1 MSSIVNLPMNHIVSP
16 TLVSGVII
24 ITYEEY
30 CQIKKLRTNFKDDEL
45 LWTAYIN
52 KIVTRDEERKEQIKN
67 MDLSSAHVMSEFGY
81 TDDDSDQKIL
91 AYKYELFSCHSF
103 LIGK

>member
-16 TLVSGVII
+16 TLISSII
-24 ITYEEY
+24 TITYEEY
-30 CQIKKLRTNFKDDEL
+30 CQIKKLRMNFKDEL
-45 LWTAYIN
+45 LWIAYIN

-67 MDLSSAHVMSEFGY
+67 MDLSSAYVMSEFGY

-91 AYKYELFSCHSF
+91 AYKYTTRR
-103 LIGK
+103 